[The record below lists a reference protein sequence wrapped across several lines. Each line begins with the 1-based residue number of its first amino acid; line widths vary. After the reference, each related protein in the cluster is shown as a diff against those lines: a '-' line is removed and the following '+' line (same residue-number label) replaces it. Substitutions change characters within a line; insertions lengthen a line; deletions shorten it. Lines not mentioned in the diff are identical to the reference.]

1 VQSVLSVVV
10 NNGFQPKPTL
20 SNKGLAVLKN
30 VRPNLAKR
38 KQMFELASYLIF
50 SKTSG
55 NAENGLWHGF
65 GHF

>member
-1 VQSVLSVVV
+1 MQSVLSVVV

-30 VRPNLAKR
+30 VSPNLTKR
-38 KQMFELASYLIF
+38 KQMCELASYLIF
-50 SKTSG
+50 GEVSE